1 MYDNNDISIIGYSG
15 HSLVVLD
22 AANEAGI
29 IVSSYCEKDEKS
41 FNPFNL
47 KYLGDESKEHFDW
60 GAVGSFIL
68 SVGDNQ
74 IRKKLFRLVISQG
87 KQFITV
93 AHPNARI
100 SAKAEIGIG
109 NFFAVNSIINAFA
122 RIGNNCI
129 LNTACVVEHECRV
142 FDHVHIGPGAILAG
156 NVTVGECSF
165 IGANAVVKQ
174 GVEIG
179 ENTVVGAGSV
189 VLQNIPNNEVWV
201 GNPARKI
208 K

>member
-60 GAVGSFIL
+60 ESVDSFIL
-68 SVGDNQ
+68 GVGDNR
-74 IRKKLFRLVISQG
+74 IRKKLAALITARG

-93 AHPNARI
+93 VHPKARI
-100 SAKAEIGIG
+100 SALAQVGIG
-109 NFFAVNSIINAFA
+109 NFFAVSCIVNAFA
-122 RIGNNCI
+122 CIGNNCI
-129 LNTACVVEHECRV
+129 LNTACVVEHECYI
-142 FDHVHIGPGAILAG
+142 FDHVHIGPGAVLAG
-156 NVTVGECSF
+156 NVTIGESSF

-174 GVEIG
+174 GVIVG

-189 VLQNIPNNEVWV
+189 VLHNIPSNEVWA

>member
-1 MYDNNDISIIGYSG
+1 VHDNNDIAIIGYSG

-29 IVSSYCEKDEKS
+29 IISSYCEKNEKS

-47 KYLGDESKEHFDW
+47 KYLGDESNDHFEW
-60 GAVGSFIL
+60 ETVGSVIL

-74 IRKKLFRLVISQG
+74 IRKKLFELVTSHG

-93 AHPNARI
+93 AHPHARI
-100 SAKAEIGIG
+100 SSKAEIGLG
-109 NFFAVNSIINAFA
+109 NFFAVNCIINAFA
-122 RIGNNCI
+122 CIGNNCI
-129 LNTACVVEHECRV
+129 LNTACVVEHECHI

-156 NVTVGECSF
+156 NVTVGESSF
-165 IGANAVVKQ
+165 IGANVIVKQ

-189 VLQNIPNNEVWV
+189 VLQNIPSNEVWA